1 MALERKRHM
10 ERSSDEERLL
20 RRQLRLRR
28 TDSLRLFVFLAP
40 SRLHDQRRFTFG
52 GWFSKLLEEQSLPN
66 QPLHGRERYAAPAMG
81 SNRYGHRPRCQRDP
95 YSMGKSLC
103 RGLCRAILG
112 RRQQRD
118 GLGHGP
124 ERDVEGFLIGR
135 GAERQRW
142 RCPSEALRCA
152 RHDALCP
159 RVDVEILRNL

>member
-40 SRLHDQRRFTFG
+40 SRLYDQRRFTFG

-66 QPLHGRERYAAPAMG
+66 QPFHGRERYAAPPVG
-81 SNRYGHRPRCQRDP
+81 GDRYGHRPRRQCDP
-95 YSMGKSLC
+95 YPMGKSVC
-103 RGLCRAILG
+103 CGLCCAVLG

-124 ERDVEGFLIGR
+124 ERRVERFPMGC
-135 GAERQRW
+135 GAKRQ
-142 RCPSEALRCA
+142 
-152 RHDALCP
+152 
-159 RVDVEILRNL
+159 